1 MIEYTE
7 EMYLQVN
14 KLIKYFLK
22 KYMSRCAFLNTYFDD
37 LYSDCFFLFQSRYF
51 KYIEKNSL
59 SLVIKYCVMYAV
71 QNFFRI
77 LKTDKK
83 KLSYIDN
90 CVSLDAIFSDS
101 SDKSDDKDS
110 LNEIFGKDFDY
121 DEFFNYNYLLSLC
134 NEAIKNE
141 KSSNK
146 KIMQDII
153 AMRKPTE
160 IAKKYDVSK
169 QFVYRCCEKLKMLVF
184 LKLKQNNY
192 DSDYLKNY
200 KPDIEK
206 IPFKYREEIKKY
218 L

>member
-22 KYMSRCAFLNTYFDD
+22 KYMSRSYSLHSHFDE
-37 LYSDCFFLFQSRYF
+37 LYSDCHYLFFNY
-51 KYIEKNSL
+51 Y
-59 SLVIKYCVMYAV
+59 IKY
-71 QNFFRI
+71 
-77 LKTDKK
+77 
-83 KLSYIDN
+83 
-90 CVSLDAIFSDS
+90 
-101 SDKSDDKDS
+101 KSDAENN
-110 LNEIFGKDFDY
+110 LYNVFYKDFDY

-141 KSSNK
+141 KPSYK
-146 KIMQDII
+146 KIMEDILKEEKPIRI
-153 AMRKPTE
+153 AE
-160 IAKKYDVSK
+160 KYNVSR
-169 QFVYRCCEKLKMLVF
+169 QFVNQCCEKLKMLVF

-192 DSDYLKNY
+192 DSVYLKNY